1 MVRIGDFESLDPGSI
16 PGKTLFLNDFNF
28 IIFFIFTQFIVVFL
42 MHYLTLFKDLFIIL
56 LHTKLPY

>member
-28 IIFFIFTQFIVVFL
+28 IIFFIFTQFIEE
-42 MHYLTLFKDLFIIL
+42 YFINIL
-56 LHTKLPY
+56 I